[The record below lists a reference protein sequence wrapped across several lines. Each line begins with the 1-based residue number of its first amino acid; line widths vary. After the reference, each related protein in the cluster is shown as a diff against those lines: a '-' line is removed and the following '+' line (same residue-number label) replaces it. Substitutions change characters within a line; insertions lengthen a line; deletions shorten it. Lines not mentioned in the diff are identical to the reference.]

1 MKILHAADIHI
12 GYSTH
17 GKDDPARGVNSR
29 WLDFENCL
37 KFMIDYAIEKSID
50 LFLFCGDAYY
60 DHSPSPTE
68 QSIFARQ
75 IRRLLDKEI
84 PVVMLAGNHD
94 VTGAFGKSSSISVF
108 AELSSKTVV
117 FEKPG
122 AIDLET
128 KSGKVRIVALPWASK
143 SRLISKEEFARLTT
157 EKAREKMREIY
168 ASFID
173 AEASRIRQ
181 ENLPY
186 PSILALHAHIDGAT
200 LTQGSERRLFE
211 SDITLP
217 LSAVARREFSYVA
230 LGHFH
235 RHQDLNKGLSPPVVY
250 SGSIERIS
258 FNELDQIKGFV
269 MVEID
274 KDEQATCKETYKA
287 TYQHIR
293 TPAREMVSLDI
304 DVRNEADP
312 MRTIRDA
319 ISRANVKDAIARLRI
334 SCKAEQKAQ
343 IDVKEIR
350 EKLLES
356 AFIVS
361 ELRIQTEDELQ
372 TSQWDE
378 SAFTEERLLEIYI
391 ENNNL
396 SRKKRE
402 LLALAKELIQ
412 ELDQESSEAS
422 RQ

>member
-1 MKILHAADIHI
+1 MKILHTADIHI

-29 WLDFENCL
+29 WIDFEKCL
-37 KFMIDYAIEKSID
+37 AFMIDCAIKEKID

-75 IRRLLDKEI
+75 IRRLLDNQI

-94 VTGAFGKSSSISVF
+94 VTGAFGKASSISVF
-108 AELSSKTVV
+108 AELTSHAFV

-122 AIDLET
+122 ALDLET

-143 SRLISKEEFARLTT
+143 SRLIAKEEFARLTT
-157 EKAREKMREIY
+157 EEMREKMREIY
-168 ASFID
+168 ANFID
-173 AEASRIRQ
+173 AEAERIRQ
-181 ENLPY
+181 EKLAY
-186 PSILALHAHIDGAT
+186 PAILALHAHIDGAT
-200 LTQGSERRLFE
+200 LTDGSERRLFE

-217 LSAVARREFSYVA
+217 FSAVARREFSYVA

-235 RHQDLNKGLSPPVVY
+235 RHQDLNARATPPVVY

-258 FNELDQIKGFV
+258 FNELDQTKGFV
-269 MVEID
+269 LVEID
-274 KDEQATCKETYKA
+274 KNKKA
-287 TYQHIR
+287 TYRHVP
-293 TPAREMVSLDI
+293 TPARAMVSIEI
-304 DVRNEADP
+304 DARNEANP
-312 MRTIRDA
+312 MRKIRDA
-319 ISRANVKDAIARLRI
+319 ISKANVKDAIARLRI
-334 SCKAEQKAQ
+334 SCKAEQKAE

-350 EKLLES
+350 ETLLKD

-361 ELRIQTEDELQ
+361 ELRIQTDDAPT
-372 TSQWDE
+372 TSEWDLG
-378 SAFTEERLLEIYI
+378 AFAEERLLEVYI

-396 SRKKRE
+396 SHKKRK

-412 ELDQESSEAS
+412 ELDQELSE
-422 RQ
+422 RDQR